1 MRQAQRRSKGLAQR
15 SSCKYLFHISCYPE
29 YMDVG
34 VAGSNA
40 LSHISSR
47 CLVKQNDRAILW
59 PVMATKMQ
67 TRAAI
72 GKMSKGQPKGE
83 QTRRAIIS
91 HALGIVSDVGYEG
104 LSIGVL
110 AQESKLSKSGL
121 FAHFKSK
128 EALQLGVVQEVISR
142 FTQRVVQPALTSPRG
157 EPRLRV
163 LFEKKLEWIRGE
175 VDARGCLLQ
184 KAALEYHNRVGHP
197 LRERIVHALQDW
209 RDLVTR
215 CAQTAID
222 EGHFR
227 ADLDPQQFGYEF
239 DGITMM
245 YQQTQG
251 LLRERGAGER
261 AQTAFDSLLDRSR
274 RSPRLR

>member
-1 MRQAQRRSKGLAQR
+1 MQAGAALGNTSKRQS
-15 SSCKYLFHISCYPE
+15 
-29 YMDVG
+29 
-34 VAGSNA
+34 
-40 LSHISSR
+40 
-47 CLVKQNDRAILW
+47 
-59 PVMATKMQ
+59 
-67 TRAAI
+67 
-72 GKMSKGQPKGE
+72 KGE

-110 AQESKLSKSGL
+110 AEQTKLSKSGL

-128 EALQLGVVQEVISR
+128 EALQLGVIQEVVNR
-142 FTQRVVQPALTSPRG
+142 FTLRVVQPALASPRG

-163 LFEKKLEWIRGE
+163 LFQKKLEWIRGVAE
-175 VDARGCLLQ
+175 SRGCMLQ
-184 KAALEYHNRVGHP
+184 KASLEYHNRLGHP
-197 LRERIVHALQDW
+197 VRERLVQALQAW
-209 RDLVTR
+209 REFVAR
-215 CAQTAID
+215 CAQTAVE

-227 ADLDPQQFGYEF
+227 ADLDPLQFGYEF

-251 LLRERGAGER
+251 LLRERGAGAR
-261 AQTAFDSLLDRSR
+261 AQQAFDSLLDRSR

>member
-1 MRQAQRRSKGLAQR
+1 VTTKLQVSA
-15 SSCKYLFHISCYPE
+15 
-29 YMDVG
+29 
-34 VAGSNA
+34 A
-40 LSHISSR
+40 LGKKSR
-47 CLVKQNDRAILW
+47 A
-59 PVMATKMQ
+59 
-67 TRAAI
+67 
-72 GKMSKGQPKGE
+72 QPKGE
-83 QTRRAIIS
+83 QTRRAIIA

-110 AQESKLSKSGL
+110 AQEAKLSKSGL

-128 EALQLGVVQEVISR
+128 EALQLGVVQEVVGL
-142 FTQRVVQPALTSPRG
+142 FTQRVIQPALASARG

-175 VDARGCLLQ
+175 ADARGCLLQ
-184 KAALEYHNRVGHP
+184 KASLEYHNRVGHP
-197 LRERIVHALQDW
+197 VRERIVHALQDW

-227 ADLDPQQFGYEF
+227 DDLDPQQFGYEF

-245 YQQTQG
+245 YQQAQG
-251 LLRERGAGER
+251 LLRERGAGDR
-261 AQTAFDSLLDRSR
+261 AQTAFESLLDRSR
-274 RSPRLR
+274 RSARHR

>member
-1 MRQAQRRSKGLAQR
+1 
-15 SSCKYLFHISCYPE
+15 
-29 YMDVG
+29 
-34 VAGSNA
+34 
-40 LSHISSR
+40 
-47 CLVKQNDRAILW
+47 
-59 PVMATKMQ
+59 MATTKTQ
-67 TRAAI
+67 ATATVGRRD
-72 GKMSKGQPKGE
+72 KGQPKGE
-83 QTRRAIIS
+83 QTRRTIIS

-110 AQESKLSKSGL
+110 AQDTKLSKSGL

-128 EALQLGVVQEVISR
+128 EALQLGVVQEVVNR
-142 FTQRVVQPALTSPRG
+142 FTDRVIQPALALPRG

-163 LFEKKLEWIRGE
+163 LFEKKLDWIRGE
-175 VDARGCLLQ
+175 VNARGCLLQ

-197 LRERIVHALQDW
+197 VRERIVHALQDW
-209 RDLVTR
+209 RNFVTR
-215 CAQTAID
+215 CAQMAIA

-261 AQTAFDSLLDRSR
+261 AQTAFESLLDRSR
-274 RSPRLR
+274 RSLRLR

>member
-1 MRQAQRRSKGLAQR
+1 M
-15 SSCKYLFHISCYPE
+15 
-29 YMDVG
+29 
-34 VAGSNA
+34 A
-40 LSHISSR
+40 L
-47 CLVKQNDRAILW
+47 
-59 PVMATKMQ
+59 MATKMQ
-67 TRAAI
+67 AHAAAN
-72 GKMSKGQPKGE
+72 KPRKDQPKGE

-91 HALGIVSDVGYEG
+91 HACGIVSDVGYEG

-110 AQESKLSKSGL
+110 AGGTKLSKSGL

-128 EALQLGVVQEVISR
+128 EALQLGVVQEVVNR
-142 FTQRVVQPALTSPRG
+142 FTQRVVHPALVSPRG

-163 LFEKKLEWIRGE
+163 LFERKLEWIRGE

-184 KAALEYHNRVGHP
+184 KAALEYHNRIGHP
-197 LRERIVHALQDW
+197 VRERIVHALQDW
-209 RDLVTR
+209 RECVAR

-222 EGHFR
+222 VGHFQ

-251 LLRERGAGER
+251 LLRERGAEAR
-261 AQTAFDSLLDRSR
+261 AQTAFDALLDRSR
-274 RSPRLR
+274 RSPRRR